1 MRQNEREREREREL
15 RSNMEREKIL
25 RSVAWGNK
33 DMLCVRETKN
43 VCVCVCERE
52 KEREKEGEGECVSHS
67 GYIKAEGSVIFLLF
81 KTWDRFVLTIRPIHK
96 KQNGQE
102 GKFTS

>member
-1 MRQNEREREREREL
+1 MRQNEREREREL

-25 RSVAWGNK
+25 RSVACGNK

-52 KEREKEGEGECVSHS
+52 RKRERKRS
-67 GYIKAEGSVIFLLF
+67 GQSACHIAGI
-81 KTWDRFVLTIRPIHK
+81 
-96 KQNGQE
+96 
-102 GKFTS
+102 